1 MGQAVSDGQQ
11 IFEFRNVTEAIRVLR
26 SGKKDARWY
35 AAAEFLISR
44 ATPEVQLMI
53 EVGQALGE
61 RREDDRQR
69 NAKKSVPW
77 RTLII
82 GVATLVSIIL
92 IGYGIG
98 KLVGVSCA

>member
-69 NAKKSVPW
+69 AAGARAQLPQRLAPGDERRV
-77 RTLII
+77 L
-82 GVATLVSIIL
+82 GL
-92 IGYGIG
+92 
-98 KLVGVSCA
+98 